1 MRALAI
7 TCLLLATLFTFP
19 GTAEAQLSRL
29 LGFENASHGRQ
40 ANAGRIGQQRAAR
53 GSVTEPSLTEH
64 VQPVQFMEAIPSAVG
79 EAVPAMDRFDTVVP
93 PVDMDGYDAPAPSPY
108 PAADAASVMLPAPEG
123 GGTVV
128 SEVESSEMLMT
139 PTAPETILDSEYGQ
153 PYDIPLGDVIPSAAT
168 EVFSTNNWFRG
179 GRWFSQQEVVMLL
192 RADLPNLHVAVEPTA
207 TATNLVIDPLA
218 QNSLSSKDADF
229 TFEAGAKFTLGKVLG
244 RDVANR
250 DHSIDFRFM
259 GFFDFAG
266 SATIAEASPDDTAAA
281 DDPDGISVLGIESLL
296 GTLEANSTLTGVIG
310 FNNDLF
316 FNSVPGFDASLSQNI
331 VYESDLNSFE
341 VNYSIGGR
349 PARDRMVMQPDG
361 RWVRHATP
369 SVVRGVYAGLRYVR
383 QNERFQYT
391 ANGRPNATAIT
402 DANGN
407 VFGVFTGSAIER
419 GRYVVET
426 DNDLVGI
433 QIGGEF
439 VQKRT
444 DWIFGVDGRI
454 GGLVNFADRSSLLRQ
469 ITDQEPLSEIED
481 LLISTQTQDLQDE
494 TLAFLGEANLYMAY
508 YLRPN
513 TSVRFGYS
521 LMYLNGLATA
531 TNNAGLKGTFP
542 RFELTGDALYH
553 GLNAGFNMTW

>member
-1 MRALAI
+1 MRALAT
-7 TCLLLATLFTFP
+7 TCLLLATLLTFP
-19 GTAEAQLSRL
+19 GSAEAQLSRL
-29 LGFENASHGRQ
+29 LGFENAPARRQ
-40 ANAGRIGQQRAAR
+40 SNAGRVGGEQAISTPA
-53 GSVTEPSLTEH
+53 TEQ
-64 VQPVQFMEAIPSAVG
+64 VQPVQFMEAIPSAAS
-79 EAVPAMDRFDTVVP
+79 EAAPAMDNFDSATP
-93 PVDMDGYDAPAPSPY
+93 PMDIHSYDAPAPPPGVTAEST
-108 PAADAASVMLPAPEG
+108 SVLRPAPLSDA
-123 GGTVV
+123 TVA
-128 SEVESSEMLMT
+128 SEVEASEVLTT
-139 PTAPETILDSEYGQ
+139 PATTETILSTEYGQ
-153 PYDIPLGDVIPSAAT
+153 PYDIPLGDVISSEAT
-168 EVFSTNNWFRG
+168 EVYSTNNWFRG

-229 TFEAGAKFTLGKVLG
+229 TFEAGAKLTLGKVLG

-281 DDPDGISVLGIESLL
+281 DDPDGITVLGIESLL

-316 FNSVPGFDASLSQNI
+316 FNSVPGFDASLTQNI

-383 QNERFQYT
+383 QNERFLYT

-419 GRYVVET
+419 GRYSVET
-426 DNDLVGI
+426 ENDLAGI

-444 DWIFGVDGRI
+444 DWVFGVDGRI
-454 GGLVNFADRSSLLRQ
+454 GGLLNFADRTSRLRQ
-469 ITDQEPLSEIED
+469 VTDQEPLSDIED
-481 LLISTQTQDLQDE
+481 LLITSQTQDLQDE
-494 TLAFLGEANLYMAY
+494 TLAFLGEANLYVAY

-531 TNNAGLKGTFP
+531 TNNAGLQGTFP

-553 GLNAGFNMTW
+553 GMNAGFNMTW